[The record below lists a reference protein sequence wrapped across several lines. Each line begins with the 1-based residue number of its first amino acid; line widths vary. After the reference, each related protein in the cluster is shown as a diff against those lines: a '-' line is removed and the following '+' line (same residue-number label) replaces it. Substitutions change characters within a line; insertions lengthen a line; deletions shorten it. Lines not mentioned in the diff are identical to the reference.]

1 MSSSSS
7 SPPQPPSSCPVP
19 TLTWLPFRRCCC
31 RLVWRH
37 LRPLLV
43 LPEAVQRHVVL
54 GWGRRRTNGAAGSPC
69 LDVQRPSW
77 WRTLGP
83 GIFDKQRMVNSQPA
97 VVLLQTYGQQLST
110 RPSTAPAETA
120 GAGSSGAAQAPAD
133 SLLPSFHQTCA
144 LSPLS
149 MLPSCIHC
157 NTSHHDVESAPEIRG
172 TPDGQLMMA
181 VSRRAQLACMQG
193 RLGPVVA
200 RRAYAAQQQARM

>member
-1 MSSSSS
+1 MLCFLDTQLMPMQHDATLGCMRACVNPSCLVMSSSSS

-54 GWGRRRTNGAAGSPC
+54 GWGRRQTNGAAGSPC

-83 GIFDKQRMVNSQPA
+83 GIFDKQRMVYSQPA
-97 VVLLQTYGQQLST
+97 VVLLQTCGQQLST

-133 SLLPSFHQTCA
+133 SLLPPFHQTCA
-144 LSPLS
+144 WSP
-149 MLPSCIHC
+149 PI
-157 NTSHHDVESAPEIRG
+157 
-172 TPDGQLMMA
+172 
-181 VSRRAQLACMQG
+181 
-193 RLGPVVA
+193 
-200 RRAYAAQQQARM
+200 YAAIMHPL